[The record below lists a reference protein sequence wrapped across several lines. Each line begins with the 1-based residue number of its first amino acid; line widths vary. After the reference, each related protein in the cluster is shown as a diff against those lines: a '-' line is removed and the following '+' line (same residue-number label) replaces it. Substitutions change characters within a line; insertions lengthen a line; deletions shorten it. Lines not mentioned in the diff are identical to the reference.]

1 MCCVARLRGLTIWSN
16 TWGDMH
22 SEIHEVNSLDI
33 VRGYIPQHSWQTNE
47 MLIKT
52 YISYGKS
59 VYICVIIIIWMCCPV
74 QLHPTL
80 SECTDH
86 TAFFCLGLLVH
97 APILFRLDSHCWWSE
112 HSINVI
118 LTNVDGQSSIVTLSI
133 LPKYNCMFHIF
144 SPGWLGPK

>member
-1 MCCVARLRGLTIWSN
+1 MCCVVRLWGLTIWSN

-59 VYICVIIIIWMCCPV
+59 VYICVIII
-74 QLHPTL
+74 L
-80 SECTDH
+80 SSLNIIVCSTSSLQDDEALNRWAIVCDSYIPRRLWDTWLSAKKELVR
-86 TAFFCLGLLVH
+86 TAYIVDISRFWCVIHLFPAEIQVRYT
-97 APILFRLDSHCWWSE
+97 ILSWW
-112 HSINVI
+112 H
-118 LTNVDGQSSIVTLSI
+118 
-133 LPKYNCMFHIF
+133 M
-144 SPGWLGPK
+144 